1 MLDAVA
7 RLLRDTLIPQLPDD
21 TVFQARVAANAID
34 RLADL
39 ARRTSSGALEQ
50 QVLKKVAHTRQMLGF
65 VASTHAH
72 PDAGRDRERTLY
84 FFGGHSETVGQL
96 RDAKSARC
104 R

>member
-1 MLDAVA
+1 MTGGQTAVI
-7 RLLRDTLIPQLPDD
+7 RR
-21 TVFQARVAANAID
+21 VFLGGESVDVAANAID

-39 ARRTSSGALEQ
+39 SRRTSSGALEQ

-65 VASTHAH
+65 VASPNTH